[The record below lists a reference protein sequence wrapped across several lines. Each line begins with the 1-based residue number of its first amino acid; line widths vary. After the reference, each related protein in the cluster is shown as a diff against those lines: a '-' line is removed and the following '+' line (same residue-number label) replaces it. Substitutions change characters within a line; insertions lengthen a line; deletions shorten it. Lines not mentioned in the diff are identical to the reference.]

1 MSQDKKTTLIEDYIC
16 LTFPYQMRDAMEAQQ
31 ETVERVREITD
42 GKDIEAITR
51 QENILNMM
59 MTDDFRDAALEA
71 LRKEMGIFTEEE
83 LELACLYEQT
93 MRKMTEVS
101 LKVAT
106 AFDELLEKGLQ
117 KERGQVE

>member
-71 LRKEMGIFTEEE
+71 LRKEMEIFTEEE

-106 AFDELLEKGLQ
+106 AFDKLLEKGLQ
-117 KERGQVE
+117 KERGEVE

>member
-31 ETVERVREITD
+31 ETVERVREMTD

-71 LRKEMGIFTEEE
+71 LRKEMEIFTEEE

-106 AFDELLEKGLQ
+106 AFDKLLEKGLQ
-117 KERGQVE
+117 KERGEVE

>member
-31 ETVERVREITD
+31 ETVERVREMTD
-42 GKDIEAITR
+42 GKDIEALTR

-71 LRKEMGIFTEEE
+71 LRKEMEIFTEEE

-106 AFDELLEKGLQ
+106 AFDKLLEKGLQ
-117 KERGQVE
+117 KERGEVE

>member
-71 LRKEMGIFTEEE
+71 LRKEMEIFTEDE

-106 AFDELLEKGLQ
+106 AFDKLLEKGLQ
-117 KERGQVE
+117 KERGEVE

>member
-42 GKDIEAITR
+42 GKDVEAITR

-71 LRKEMGIFTEEE
+71 LRKEMEIFTEEE

-106 AFDELLEKGLQ
+106 AFDKLLEKGLQ
-117 KERGQVE
+117 KERGEVE